1 MTPRELVK
9 PSFVIKYLKTAKVS
23 NSGKTLPCDINQ
35 PISLFTSIL
44 SLTLQQLHPRPSMY
58 LSWSSHRCI
67 MLLPPL
73 LRKLKVSLMI
83 ILISIFTLFSPQFSQ
98 ISEITTFRI
107 VLLYHIISSK
117 AFSTL
122 SVRRTS
128 TNPVENYI
136 RFLIT
141 YLMSKELF
149 FFLTFHLNI
158 LLCILCF
165 SHLCSVIY
173 AFLNVVSTFT
183 FLFCNLIYANNL
195 PLLSLLRL
203 LSISTNTAH

>member
-1 MTPRELVK
+1 V
-9 PSFVIKYLKTAKVS
+9 
-23 NSGKTLPCDINQ
+23 
-35 PISLFTSIL
+35 
-44 SLTLQQLHPRPSMY
+44 H

-73 LRKLKVSLMI
+73 SRKFKVSLMI
-83 ILISIFTLFSPQFSQ
+83 SLISIFTLFSPQFSQ

-107 VLLYHIISSK
+107 VMLYPIISSK

-128 TNPVENYI
+128 TNPVEDYI
-136 RFLIT
+136 RFLTT

-165 SHLCSVIY
+165 SPLCSVIY
-173 AFLNVVSTFT
+173 AFLNVVS
-183 FLFCNLIYANNL
+183 NLIVL
-195 PLLSLLRL
+195 
-203 LSISTNTAH
+203 